1 MKKTQKLPCYIAGC
15 DDQYELKS
23 AIDTMILDLLKNID
37 AGYNLNVDVVIEG
50 LLNGVT
56 LETYNMLALN
66 INKELKEQVK
76 IYGRDNLFE
85 LPFNTTTL
93 H

>member
-1 MKKTQKLPCYIAGC
+1 MPSYIAGC
-15 DDQYELKS
+15 DSQCELKN
-23 AIDTMILDLLKNID
+23 AIDRMILDLLTNLD
-37 AGYNLNVDVVIEG
+37 AGYNLNVDVVIDG
-50 LLNGVT
+50 VLNGIS

-66 INKELKEQVK
+66 INKELKAQEK
-76 IYGRDNLFE
+76 TFGRENLFE

>member
-1 MKKTQKLPCYIAGC
+1 MKKTQKMPAYIAGC
-15 DDQYELKS
+15 IDPSDLKN
-23 AIDTMILDLLKNID
+23 AIDAMILDLLKNLD
-37 AGYNLNVDVVIEG
+37 AGYDLNIDVVIDG
-50 LLNGVT
+50 VLNGIS

-66 INKELKEQVK
+66 INKELKAQEK
-76 IYGRDNLFE
+76 TFGRENLFE

>member
-1 MKKTQKLPCYIAGC
+1 MKKEQRMPSYIAGC
-15 DDQYELKS
+15 DNQYQLKD
-23 AIDTMILDLLKNID
+23 AIDAMILDLLKNLD
-37 AGYNLNVDVVIEG
+37 AGYDLNVDVVIDG
-50 LLNGVT
+50 VLNGIS

-66 INKELKEQVK
+66 INKELKAQEK
-76 IYGRDNLFE
+76 RFGRENLFE